1 MDEERE
7 MASLM
12 FILGSWTTIMLVIH
26 LVWCTIRRCWVARV
40 LKMILATIALE
51 LLDAARWSLV
61 LAWYLSPG
69 LVADGWELNRSTWL
83 LIASRSIV
91 GRVLSIS
98 RDDGGSGTL
107 ILGLALVLLLLLAS
121 LPFLADFLELFRSAL
136 LAMRLH
142 GYVSVQ
148 VVQCAVGLFA
158 TVPAALVHAL
168 DFLVSSA
175 WTLVLL
181 STRNGDERVNLT
193 RTRSSRGCRG
203 RCLGSTDRIS
213 AVHGVLS
220 SGITSPVGSRLCV
233 HGAAGGVLRI
243 AVRHITLLRVWAVL
257 AVVLGV
263 GRAGRSNG
271 WICWLSHTSSVATA
285 VVAGWMILAL
295 YVFWERT

>member
-1 MDEERE
+1 MLMDEERE

-121 LPFLADFLELFRSAL
+121 LPFLADFLEL
-136 LAMRLH
+136 
-142 GYVSVQ
+142 Y
-148 VVQCAVGLFA
+148 
-158 TVPAALVHAL
+158 
-168 DFLVSSA
+168 
-175 WTLVLL
+175 
-181 STRNGDERVNLT
+181 
-193 RTRSSRGCRG
+193 
-203 RCLGSTDRIS
+203 
-213 AVHGVLS
+213 
-220 SGITSPVGSRLCV
+220 
-233 HGAAGGVLRI
+233 
-243 AVRHITLLRVWAVL
+243 
-257 AVVLGV
+257 
-263 GRAGRSNG
+263 
-271 WICWLSHTSSVATA
+271 
-285 VVAGWMILAL
+285 
-295 YVFWERT
+295 